1 MQMEMYLDGQMVDTT
16 TLIPSLWQ
24 IKSQE
29 YLKSV
34 VTELEKKHA
43 DVLKNSGSKPSYI
56 LSGVQSC
63 INEFTPLHH
72 PNHSSTS
79 GISSKTVVTPP
90 AETSLETKNRKPQP
104 ESSNIVEN
112 QNPNHIKRVA

>member
-29 YLKSV
+29 YLKSL

-43 DVLKNSGSKPSYI
+43 DVLKNSGSKATYI
-56 LSGVQSC
+56 ISGVQSS

-72 PNHSSTS
+72 PDHSSQS
-79 GISSKTVVTPP
+79 GSNSKTVVTPP
-90 AETSLETKNRKPQP
+90 AETSLETKNRKPEP
-104 ESSNIVEN
+104 ETGDMVEN